1 MLQSPYIKKSL
12 EQLENIYTAL
22 RKNNITLSK
31 SEAMKIVGGRYVLE
45 RLVTSGKIRAVE
57 QGKAGHKWHFPVCR
71 ENFHGYGAG
80 FHSRTNLQKT
90 GYAVSIIR

>member
-1 MLQSPYIKKSL
+1 MIPTSPYILKSL

-57 QGKAGHKWHFPVCR
+57 QGKAGHKWHCMAEDVFR
-71 ENFHGYGAG
+71 
-80 FHSRTNLQKT
+80 
-90 GYAVSIIR
+90 YAKG